1 MKNVFEK
8 KNLCKTYVMEGQ
20 DDGTVNGRQGDLE
33 RQMEAAIERVL
44 EKQLAPVVEKLTNA
58 TRKEQD
64 PSGQGG
70 SEWL

>member
-1 MKNVFEK
+1 
-8 KNLCKTYVMEGQ
+8 MEGQ
-20 DDGTVNGRQGDLE
+20 DDSAANGRQGDLE
-33 RQMEAAIERVL
+33 CQMEAAIERAL
-44 EKQLAPVVEKLTNA
+44 EKQLAPVVKKLTNA

>member
-1 MKNVFEK
+1 M
-8 KNLCKTYVMEGQ
+8 MDGQ
-20 DDGTVNGRQGDLE
+20 DDSAANGRQGDLE

-44 EKQLAPVVEKLTNA
+44 EKQLAPVVEKLTNI
-58 TRKEQD
+58 TGKEQD

>member
-1 MKNVFEK
+1 M
-8 KNLCKTYVMEGQ
+8 MDGQ
-20 DDGTVNGRQGDLE
+20 DDSAANGRQGDLE

-44 EKQLAPVVEKLTNA
+44 EKQLAPVVEKLTNI

-64 PSGQGG
+64 PGGQGG